1 MTTIRPLERSDLAEV
16 TSLYELAY
24 RSGTRSAP
32 PGLEEYFERTLLEQP
47 WVDPEIPS
55 LVYVD
60 ESGAVS
66 GFLGSSVRRLDFDG
80 EPVRLAVSGQ
90 LVADPK
96 ARSRAAG
103 AFLMK
108 AYLAGPQDL
117 TITDGATE
125 EVRRMWVGLG
135 GETRHL
141 ECIGWIRA
149 FRPWVAAAQLVEG
162 PRPRLARVL
171 RPVAPALDAT
181 TRAASS
187 WLEATEPAGTREELT
202 PELVVEHLPQVARHF
217 RLRPAYDLDFIR
229 RLLPE
234 VEAVRNRGTLVRQL
248 VRLDSGDVAG
258 WFVYYATKG
267 YLGYVRPDRL
277 LRACGRPRARPPL
290 RRCGRS
296 RCHRAPGACRGARA
310 GAALEPRQRPAPE
323 RRHRAR
329 PLEPNR
335 PATRRPL
342 RPSPGHASRR
352 RVVDGPPSLP
362 VRQIAHKARA
372 RGLES
377 VRHSGERTGR
387 SG

>member
-1 MTTIRPLERSDLAEV
+1 MTIRPFERSDLSVV
-16 TSLYELAY
+16 TSLYELVA
-24 RSGTRSAP
+24 RSGTRVPP
-32 PGLEEYFERTLLEQP
+32 PGLEQYFERTFFEQP
-47 WVDPEIPS
+47 WTDPEIPS

-60 ESGAVS
+60 ENGAVA

-80 EPVRLAVSGQ
+80 EPVRVAVSGQ
-90 LVADPK
+90 LVTDPK

-108 AYLAGPQDL
+108 TYLSGPQDL

-149 FRPWVAAAQLVEG
+149 FRPFLAAAQLVEG

-187 WLEATEPAGTREELT
+187 WLDVTEPSGTREELT
-202 PELVVEHLPQVARHF
+202 PELVVEHLPQVARDF
-217 RLRPAYDLDFIR
+217 RLRPAYDVDFIR

-234 VEAVRNRGTLVRQL
+234 VEAVRNLGTLVRQL

-258 WFVYYATKG
+258 WFVYYATDG
-267 YLGYVRPDRL
+267 GLGWVLQIACSERSAEPVLDHLFSDAASRGVTA
-277 LRACGRPRARPPL
+277 LRGRVEA
-290 RRCGRS
+290 
-296 RCHRAPGACRGARA
+296 HVRAPLSSRDSVLRKSDAI
-310 GAALEPRQRPAPE
+310 ALV
-323 RRHRAR
+323 H
-329 PLEPNR
+329 
-335 PATRRPL
+335 
-342 RPSPGHASRR
+342 SRR
-352 RVVDGPPSLP
+352 TDLLHAV
-362 VRQIAHKARA
+362 
-372 RGLES
+372 
-377 VRHSGERTGR
+377 HSGRALLTRLEGEWWMGHHLYPFDR
-387 SG
+387 SPTRNADAD